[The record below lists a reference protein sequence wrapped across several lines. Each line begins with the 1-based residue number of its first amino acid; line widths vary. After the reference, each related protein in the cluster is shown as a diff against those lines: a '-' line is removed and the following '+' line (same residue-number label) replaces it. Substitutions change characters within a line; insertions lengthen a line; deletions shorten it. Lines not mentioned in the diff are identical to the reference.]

1 MGSKQVLSPTS
12 ISGVFTALVTPFS
25 ADGTSIDIKAFEA
38 LVDWQISS
46 GVSGL
51 VACGTTGEAPTLS
64 ESELCTVVQKTVQ
77 IAHGRVPVIAG
88 AGSFS
93 THKTIATSQ
102 AAIDAG
108 ADGVMIVMPYYSKP
122 SQAGL
127 VAHVT
132 QIAAA
137 VKAPIILYNIPG
149 RTGVDLS
156 ADATA
161 SICERAQNVIG
172 IKDATGNVLR
182 CQELVRRLGDRLT
195 VMSGDDAL
203 TLPMMAC
210 GARGLISTTSNVLPA
225 QVSEV
230 CRLALAGKWPEARR
244 AHLALLPVY
253 EAMFC
258 EPSPGQVKAALA
270 KMGRVQNV
278 LRPPLVPVSDAAH
291 AKIIDTVA
299 KYEARA

>member
-1 MGSKQVLSPTS
+1 MLNPTA
-12 ISGVFTALVTPFS
+12 ISGAFTALVTPFS
-25 ADGTSIDIKAFEA
+25 ADGTSLDVKAFEA
-38 LVDWQISS
+38 LVEWQISS
-46 GVSGL
+46 GIAGL

-64 ESELCTVVQKTVQ
+64 ESEQCTVVEKTVK
-77 IAHGRVPVIAG
+77 IAKGRVPVIAG

-93 THKTIATSQ
+93 THKTIATSL
-102 AAIDAG
+102 AAIEAG

-132 QIAAA
+132 QIASA

-182 CQELVRRLGDRLT
+182 CQELIRRLGDRLT

-210 GARGLISTTSNVLPA
+210 GARGLISTTSNLFPA

-258 EPSPGQVKAALA
+258 EPSPGPVKAALA
-270 KMGRVQNV
+270 KKGRVQNV
-278 LRPPLVPVSDAAH
+278 LRPPLVPVSDAAQ
-291 AKIIDTVA
+291 ARITETVA
-299 KYEARA
+299 KYEAEA

>member
-1 MGSKQVLSPTS
+1 MLSPSS
-12 ISGVFTALVTPFS
+12 ISGAYTALVTPFS
-25 ADGTSIDIKAFEA
+25 PDGTSLDVKAFEA
-38 LVDWQISS
+38 LVEWQISS
-46 GVSGL
+46 GIAGL

-64 ESELCTVVQKTVQ
+64 ESELCTVVQKTVKV
-77 IAHGRVPVIAG
+77 AKGRVPVIAG

-93 THKTIATSQ
+93 THKTIATSL
-102 AAIDAG
+102 AAIEAG

-161 SICERAQNVIG
+161 SICERSPNVIG

-195 VMSGDDAL
+195 VLSGDDAL

-210 GARGLISTTSNVLPA
+210 GARGLISTTSNLLPA

-258 EPSPGQVKAALA
+258 EPSPGPVKAALA
-270 KMGRVQNV
+270 NKGRVQNV
-278 LRPPLVPVSDAAH
+278 LRPPLVPVSDAAQ
-291 AKIIDTVA
+291 AKILATVA
-299 KYEARA
+299 QYESGA

>member
-1 MGSKQVLSPTS
+1 MLTPSS

-25 ADGTSIDIKAFEA
+25 ADGASIDVHAFEA
-38 LVDWQISS
+38 LVEWQIAS

-64 ESELCTVVQKTVQ
+64 ESEQCAVVQKTVL
-77 IAHGRVPVIAG
+77 IAKGRVPVIAG

-93 THKTIATSQ
+93 THKTIAASQ
-102 AAIDAG
+102 AAIEAG

-127 VAHVT
+127 VSHVT

-161 SICERAQNVIG
+161 SICERAANVIG

-182 CQELVRRLGDRLT
+182 CQELVRRLGDRLA

-203 TLPMMAC
+203 TLPMMVC
-210 GARGLISTTSNVLPA
+210 GAHGLISTTSNLLPA

-230 CRLALAGKWPEARR
+230 CRLALSGKWPEARR

-253 EAMFC
+253 EAMFS
-258 EPSPGQVKAALA
+258 EPSPGPVKAALA
-270 KMGRVQNV
+270 HKGRIQNA

-291 AKIIDTVA
+291 GKILETVA
-299 KYEARA
+299 KYEAGA

>member
-1 MGSKQVLSPTS
+1 MGSKPLSPSS
-12 ISGVFTALVTPFS
+12 ISGVLTALVTPFT
-25 ADGTSIDIKAFEA
+25 ADGSSIDIKAFEN
-38 LVDWQISS
+38 LVEWQIAS

-64 ESELCTVVQKTVQ
+64 ESEMVTVVQKTVQ
-77 IAHGRVPVIAG
+77 IAKGRVPVIAG

-122 SQAGL
+122 SQTGL

-149 RTGVDLS
+149 RTGVDLG

-161 SICERAQNVIG
+161 QICERAQNVIG

-195 VMSGDDAL
+195 VLSGDDAL
-203 TLPMMAC
+203 TLPMMVC
-210 GARGLISTTSNVLPA
+210 GARGLISTTSNLVPA
-225 QVSEV
+225 QVSEI
-230 CRLALAGKWPEARR
+230 CKLALANKWVEARR
-244 AHLALLPVY
+244 VHLALLPVF

-258 EPSPGQVKAALA
+258 EPSPGPVKAALA
-270 KMGRVQNV
+270 NKGRMLNV
-278 LRPPLVPVSDAAH
+278 LRPPLVSVSDAAH
-291 AKIIDTVA
+291 ARILETVA
-299 KYEARA
+299 KYEAGA